1 MISTIAQWL
10 CGLFGHDE
18 MLCFKPHRLTLKC
31 VSCGHETPGWLITE
45 DSDESDHDSVGIR
58 FGRLLDR
65 RSQS

>member
-1 MISTIAQWL
+1 MLTYLSQLI

-18 MLCFKPHRLTLKC
+18 MFSFKPHRLSLKC
-31 VSCGHETPGWLITE
+31 VSCGHETTGWQITE
-45 DSDESDHDSVGIR
+45 GNNEPDHDSASVR